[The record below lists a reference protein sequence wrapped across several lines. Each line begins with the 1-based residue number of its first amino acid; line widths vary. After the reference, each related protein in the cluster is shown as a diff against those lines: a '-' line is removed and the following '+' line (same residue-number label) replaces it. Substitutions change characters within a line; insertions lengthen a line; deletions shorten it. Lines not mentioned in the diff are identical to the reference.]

1 MLSFFIEALE
11 CENDNGKR
19 RTITGGMFMKLR
31 DKVAVVTGGA
41 SGIGRAI
48 ALSYAAEGAKVVI
61 FDINDDAMN
70 ATAYEI
76 EKAGGEAMTV
86 RTDVSS
92 SVNVRESFAA
102 VLKKYGTVDILVN
115 NAGIFRSDEKGFGDR
130 GRHLDMMT
138 IAQPKTSLRITSTM
152 SDEEWEQMIRI
163 DLNGVFYCSRE
174 ALRIMEDKG
183 YGRIINIASIAGISA
198 IASHAPNYS
207 AAKGGVVAFTKSVAH
222 EVAGSGITV
231 NCIAPG
237 YVTSPTFEQ
246 GLKMMGED
254 RHKRLLQ
261 IIPVGRV
268 GEPDDVAHLAVF
280 LASDLS
286 SYMVGQIVSCN
297 GGVVI

>member
-1 MLSFFIEALE
+1 
-11 CENDNGKR
+11 
-19 RTITGGMFMKLR
+19 MKLR

-48 ALSYAAEGAKVVI
+48 ALAYAAEGAKVVI

-70 ATAYEI
+70 TAAGEI
-76 EKAGGEAMTV
+76 RNTGGEVMTL

-102 VLKKYGTVDILVN
+102 VLKKYGTIDILVN
-115 NAGIFRSDEKGFGDR
+115 NAGIFRSDEKGFADR
-130 GRHLDMMT
+130 GRHLDMLT
-138 IAQPKTSLRITSTM
+138 TTQPKTSLRITSTM

-174 ALRIMEDKG
+174 ALRIMEEKG

-246 GLKMMGED
+246 GLQMMGAD
-254 RHKRLLQ
+254 RRKRLLQ
-261 IIPVGRV
+261 IIPAGRV
-268 GEPDDVAHLAVF
+268 GEPDDVAHVAVF

-286 SYMVGQIVSCN
+286 SYMIGQVVSCN

>member
-1 MLSFFIEALE
+1 
-11 CENDNGKR
+11 
-19 RTITGGMFMKLR
+19 MKLR
-31 DKVAVVTGGA
+31 GKVAVVTGGA

-61 FDINDDAMN
+61 FDIDNETMSA
-70 ATAYEI
+70 AAGEI
-76 EKAGGEAMTV
+76 QKAGGEAIAV

-92 SVNVRESFAA
+92 SVNVRESFAT
-102 VLKKYGTVDILVN
+102 VLEKYGTVDILVN
-115 NAGIFRSDEKGFGDR
+115 NAGIFRSDERGFADR
-130 GRHLDMMT
+130 GRHLDMLTT
-138 IAQPKTSLRITSTM
+138 IQPKASLRITSTM

-174 ALRIMEDKG
+174 ALRIMEDRG

-246 GLKMMGED
+246 GLKMMGAD

-261 IIPVGRV
+261 IIPAGRV
-268 GEPDDVAHLAVF
+268 GEPDDIAHVAVF

>member
-1 MLSFFIEALE
+1 
-11 CENDNGKR
+11 
-19 RTITGGMFMKLR
+19 MKLR

-61 FDINDDAMN
+61 FDISDEAMN
-70 ATAYEI
+70 TTACEI
-76 EKAGGEAMTV
+76 WKIGGKAMTL

-92 SVNVRESFAA
+92 SMNVRESFAA
-102 VLKKYGTVDILVN
+102 VLERYGTVDILVN
-115 NAGIFRSDEKGFGDR
+115 NAGIFRSDEKGFEDR
-130 GRHLDMMT
+130 GRHLDMIT
-138 IAQPKTSLRITSTM
+138 TCLPKTSLRITSTM
-152 SDEEWEQMIRI
+152 SDEEWDEMIKI
-163 DLNGVFYCSRE
+163 DLTGVFYCSRE
-174 ALRIMEDKG
+174 ALRIMENKG

-198 IASHAPNYS
+198 IAAHAPNYS

-237 YVTSPTFEQ
+237 YVTSPPFEQ
-246 GLKMMGED
+246 GLEMMGAE
-254 RHKRLLQ
+254 RRKRLLQ
-261 IIPVGRV
+261 IIPVGRI
-268 GEPDDVAHLAVF
+268 GEPEEIAHLAVF

>member
-1 MLSFFIEALE
+1 
-11 CENDNGKR
+11 
-19 RTITGGMFMKLR
+19 MKLR

-48 ALSYAAEGAKVVI
+48 ALAYAAEGAKVVI
-61 FDINDDAMN
+61 FDINDDTMSAAAN
-70 ATAYEI
+70 EI
-76 EKAGGEAMTV
+76 RSTGGEAMTV

-115 NAGIFRSDEKGFGDR
+115 NAGIFRSDEKGFADR
-130 GRHLDMMT
+130 GRHLDMLT
-138 IAQPKTSLRITSTM
+138 TPQPKTSLRITSTM
-152 SDEEWEQMIRI
+152 SDDEWDQMIKI
-163 DLNGVFYCSRE
+163 DLTGVFYCSRE

-246 GLKMMGED
+246 GLKMMGSD
-254 RHKRLLQ
+254 RRQRLLQ
-261 IIPVGRV
+261 IIPAGRV
-268 GEPDDVAHLAVF
+268 GEPDDVAHVAVF
-280 LASDLS
+280 LASDMA

>member
-1 MLSFFIEALE
+1 
-11 CENDNGKR
+11 
-19 RTITGGMFMKLR
+19 MKLR

-48 ALSYAAEGAKVVI
+48 ALSYAAEGAKVVL
-61 FDINDDAMN
+61 FDISDDAMR
-70 ATAYEI
+70 AVASEVT
-76 EKAGGEAMTV
+76 AGGGEVLTV
-86 RTDVSS
+86 RTDVASS
-92 SVNVRESFAA
+92 QNVQQSFEA
-102 VLKKYGTVDILVN
+102 VVEKYGTVDILVN
-115 NAGIFRSDEKGFGDR
+115 NAGIFRSDEKGFADR
-130 GRHLDMMT
+130 GRHLDMIT
-138 IAQPKTSLRITSTM
+138 TAGPKTSLRITSTM
-152 SDEEWEQMIRI
+152 SDEEWERMIRI
-163 DLNGVFYCSRE
+163 DLTGVFYCSRE
-174 ALRIMEDKG
+174 ALKIMEERR

-237 YVTSPTFEQ
+237 YVTSPPFEE

-254 RHKRLLQ
+254 RRQRLLQ
-261 IIPVGRV
+261 IIPAGRIGV
-268 GEPDDVAHLAVF
+268 PDDIAHLAVY

-286 SYMVGQIVSCN
+286 SYMIGQIVSCN

>member
-1 MLSFFIEALE
+1 
-11 CENDNGKR
+11 
-19 RTITGGMFMKLR
+19 MKLR
-31 DKVAVVTGGA
+31 DKVAIVTGGA

-48 ALSYAAEGAKVVI
+48 AFSYAAEGAKVAI
-61 FDINDDAMN
+61 FDINDERMSDA
-70 ATAYEI
+70 AGEI
-76 EKAGGEAMTV
+76 QKAGGEVMTV
-86 RTDVSS
+86 RTDVASS
-92 SVNVRESFAA
+92 RNVRESFAA
-102 VLKKYGTVDILVN
+102 VLEKYGTVDILVN
-115 NAGIFRSDEKGFGDR
+115 NAGIFRSDEKGFADR
-130 GRHLDMMT
+130 GRHLDMLT
-138 IAQPKTSLRITSTM
+138 TPQPKTSLRITSRM
-152 SDEEWEQMIRI
+152 SDEEWEQMIQI

-246 GLKMMGED
+246 GLEMMGAD
-254 RHKRLLQ
+254 RRKRLLQ
-261 IIPVGRV
+261 IIPAGRV
-268 GEPDDVAHLAVF
+268 GEPDDVAHVAVF